1 MGFEDDSVRQRC
13 RPYAEYRAGH
23 TGRRHTYMKLD
34 DIYIHDAKLRAV
46 HEDCESKELV
56 MDIDM
61 PADEWSDQLVPRR
74 LTLFEVKGYAVDEI
88 MLEGVP
94 TILEITQL
102 RTDADSTTYRI
113 DTNAGTRTLSITG
126 FRIQDRESGAE
137 PTPPGVA
144 TRAAPE
150 K

>member
-1 MGFEDDSVRQRC
+1 
-13 RPYAEYRAGH
+13 
-23 TGRRHTYMKLD
+23 MKLD